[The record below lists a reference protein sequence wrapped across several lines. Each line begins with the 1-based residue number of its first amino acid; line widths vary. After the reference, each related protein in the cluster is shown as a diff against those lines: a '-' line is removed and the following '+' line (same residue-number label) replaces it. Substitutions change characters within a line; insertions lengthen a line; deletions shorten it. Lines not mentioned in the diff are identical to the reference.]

1 MIKDKNGFFFKAPP
15 LQPLFLTQLVG
26 WGIYRE
32 MTWEMDK
39 QLPIYNKL
47 IKFESMER
55 KHGGQIHSRSQV
67 G

>member
-1 MIKDKNGFFFKAPP
+1 MFFFLKVLKSPSPP
-15 LQPLFLTQLVG
+15 TTFLNPACWVGHLQG
-26 WGIYRE
+26 K
-32 MTWEMDK
+32 TWEMDK

>member
-1 MIKDKNGFFFKAPP
+1 MVFFLKV
-15 LQPLFLTQLVG
+15 FLTQLVG